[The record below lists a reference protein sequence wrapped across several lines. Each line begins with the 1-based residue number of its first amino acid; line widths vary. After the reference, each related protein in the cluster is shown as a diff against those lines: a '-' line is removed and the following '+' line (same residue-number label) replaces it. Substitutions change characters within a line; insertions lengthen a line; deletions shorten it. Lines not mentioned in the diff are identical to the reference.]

1 MTDHPEDLIQSAQS
15 EDNIDRRGFLKCMAW
30 AGTGLVWSIN
40 GGVLSSALLGSAH
53 AATGG
58 ADFSFV
64 QLSDSHI
71 GFNKPA
77 NTDVLGTCR
86 ETIAKVNALAT
97 PPSFLLHTG
106 DLTHLAQADQFDTLG
121 QILKDCKTKDIFYVP
136 GEHDIYDGG
145 AQFKQR
151 FGQKSLGSGWYSFDQ
166 KGVHF
171 IGLVNVANIQE
182 GGLGVLGDEQLTW
195 LTKDVQGL
203 SDSTP
208 IVVFAHIPLW
218 AVYPQWGWGTGDAEK
233 ALAQLKRFG
242 SVTVLNGHIHQVM
255 QKVEGNIT
263 FHTARGMAFPLPAPG
278 SAPKP
283 LPVVVD
289 ATQLKG
295 MLGLTSVQY
304 VETNHSLAIVDSTIA
319 S

>member
-1 MTDHPEDLIQSAQS
+1 MIDNPDDLIQNAAS

-53 AATGG
+53 AATEG

-86 ETIAKVNALAT
+86 ETIAKVNALPT

-106 DLTHLAQADQFDTLG
+106 DLTHLAQADQFDTLA
-121 QILKDCKTKDIFYVP
+121 QVLKDCKTKDIFYVP

-151 FGQKSLGSGWYSFDQ
+151 
-166 KGVHF
+166 
-171 IGLVNVANIQE
+171 
-182 GGLGVLGDEQLTW
+182 
-195 LTKDVQGL
+195 
-203 SDSTP
+203 
-208 IVVFAHIPLW
+208 
-218 AVYPQWGWGTGDAEK
+218 
-233 ALAQLKRFG
+233 
-242 SVTVLNGHIHQVM
+242 
-255 QKVEGNIT
+255 
-263 FHTARGMAFPLPAPG
+263 
-278 SAPKP
+278 
-283 LPVVVD
+283 
-289 ATQLKG
+289 
-295 MLGLTSVQY
+295 
-304 VETNHSLAIVDSTIA
+304 
-319 S
+319 